1 MFRIR
6 NVVLVLASTL
16 ATAAGAESN
25 TLTGR
30 PGFFTPT
37 PDGNSSISRT
47 LPESPRVVPD
57 VAPAK
62 VIPDVAAAKVIPD
75 VAVATTV
82 RDPILV
88 IPDAAA
94 ATTVRDPILVIPDV
108 ATATTVRDPIVRV
121 ETPAATVSK
130 VEPELDRADR
140 EHRDMT
146 ERSVRAATSIQGA
159 FTGATSERDR

>member
-6 NVVLVLASTL
+6 NVVLVLASSL

-47 LPESPRVVPD
+47 LPESV
-57 VAPAK
+57 
-62 VIPDVAAAKVIPD
+62 KVIPD
-75 VAVATTV
+75 VAVK
-82 RDPILV
+82 V
-88 IPDAAA
+88 IPDVGV
-94 ATTVRDPILVIPDV
+94 TVIPDV
-108 ATATTVRDPIVRV
+108 ATATTVRDPIRRKVIPDVAAATTVRDPILRV
-121 ETPAATVSK
+121 ETPAATVAK
-130 VEPELDRADR
+130 VEPELDRAER

-146 ERSVRAATSIQGA
+146 ERSARAATSLQGA